1 MKVAFIGLG
10 SMGAPMARLLVDA
23 GFDVAVYNRSAD
35 KARPLEQAGA
45 RAAAS
50 AREAAEG
57 ADVLATMVADDQ
69 ALKAVLRGEHGA
81 LQGLRQ
87 GAAHVSMS
95 TISLALARELADE
108 HREAGADYVAA
119 PVFGRPD
126 AAAAKKLWVLAA
138 GPAQAIETARPV
150 LEAMGQGVI
159 ELGDDPTRANTVK
172 LAGNYMISSM
182 MQAMGEAFALNRK
195 AGVPAEEF
203 LEIINNVFKSPVY
216 ENYGRQIATEQF
228 APAGFKLRLGLK
240 DLRLVLAAADD
251 AEAPMPLASLL
262 HDRYLGAVAR
272 GESELDWSALG
283 RLSADDA
290 GLPRRN

>member
-23 GFDVAVYNRSAD
+23 GFDLTVYNRSAD
-35 KARPLEQAGA
+35 KARPLQQAGA
-45 RAAAS
+45 KVAS
-50 AREAAEG
+50 TPREAAQG
-57 ADVLATMVADDQ
+57 ADVLATMVADDD
-69 ALKAVLRGEHGA
+69 ALKTVLEGENGA
-81 LQGLRQ
+81 LQGLAE
-87 GAAHVSMS
+87 GAVHASMS
-95 TISLALARELADE
+95 TISVALATELAE
-108 HREAGADYVAA
+108 RHRTAGLHYVAA

-138 GPAQAIETARPV
+138 GPADAIETARPT

-159 ELGDDPTRANTVK
+159 ELGDDPARANTVK

-182 MQAMGEAFALNRK
+182 MHAMGEAFALTRK
-195 AGVPAEEF
+195 AGLPAEEF
-203 LEIINNVFKSPVY
+203 LQIINNVFKSPVY

-228 APAGFKLRLGLK
+228 TPAGFKLRLGLK
-240 DLRLVLAAADD
+240 DLRLVLAAAD
-251 AEAPMPLASLL
+251 ASQAPMPLASLI
-262 HDRYLGAVAR
+262 HDRYLGAAAR